1 MSAKLLVD
9 PANPADI
16 AVKNR
21 RKFASAGTDD
31 IDVFTGGARDREDFL
46 DTAIRVLAAVVFS
59 SCQPFKLHG
68 GEQRVVV
75 VQRGVGIMYTG
86 AYCENEL
93 GHPADTQVR
102 CSTV

>member
-46 DTAIRVLAAVVFS
+46 DTAIRVLAAVVF
-59 SCQPFKLHG
+59 F
-68 GEQRVVV
+68 VVSA
-75 VQRGVGIMYTG
+75 VQAARRRAACSRRLARRRHHVY
-86 AYCENEL
+86 
-93 GHPADTQVR
+93 R
-102 CSTV
+102 CVL